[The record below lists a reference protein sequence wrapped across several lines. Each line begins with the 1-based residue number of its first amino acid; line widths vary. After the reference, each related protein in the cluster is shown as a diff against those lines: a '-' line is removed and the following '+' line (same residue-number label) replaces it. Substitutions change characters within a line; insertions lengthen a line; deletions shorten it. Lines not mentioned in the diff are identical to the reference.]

1 MQRNIFII
9 SAAFV
14 LIIAGQSGA
23 QAAEKACV
31 DKDSACREFAKLTE
45 AEQFDLIIEKVD
57 AKKHYSEAAKSYIGQ
72 AYLMIA
78 GRETNTPEQEEQ
90 YCLKALEYGSTS
102 AYMGLY
108 FINADQNP
116 EKAIG
121 YLKQYVSTKPK
132 DSVPYVL
139 LGEAEMEKENYETA
153 NMYLREAKSV
163 ARGHS
168 TNLDWMLF
176 QVNYLLGDFAYAS
189 TMLDGAL
196 ARGQFINELRSLA
209 ADPRYA
215 DFANRPE
222 FRKYEPMIKGTSA
235 KAAL

>member
-1 MQRNIFII
+1 MKKKLII
-9 SAAFV
+9 IIAAFG
-14 LIIAGQSGA
+14 LIIAGQSGV
-23 QAAEKACV
+23 QAADKCTAKDTACV
-31 DKDSACREFAKLTE
+31 EFAKFAE
-45 AEQFDLIIEKVD
+45 AEQYDRIIEK
-57 AKKHYSEAAKSYIGQ
+57 AQGNIKYSEAARSYIGQ
-72 AYLMIA
+72 AYLMVA

-90 YCLKALEYGSTS
+90 FCLKALEYGATS

-108 FINADQNP
+108 FIHAGQNP
-116 EKAIG
+116 EKALG
-121 YLKQYVSTKPK
+121 YLKQYVATNPK

-153 NMYLREAKSV
+153 NLYLREAKSV

-189 TMLDGAL
+189 VALDGAL
-196 ARGQFINELRSLA
+196 AQGQFISELKTLA

-215 DFANRPE
+215 DFGNRPE

-235 KAAL
+235 KAVL

>member
-1 MQRNIFII
+1 MQKIFII
-9 SAAFV
+9 VMAFG
-14 LIIAGQSGA
+14 LIVAGRSGV
-23 QAAEKACV
+23 QAAEKCTAN
-31 DKDSACREFAKLTE
+31 DTACREFAKLAE
-45 AEQFDLIIEKVD
+45 AEQYDRIIEK
-57 AKKHYSEAAKSYIGQ
+57 AGANKTYSEAAKSYIGQ

-90 YCLKALEYGSTS
+90 FCLKALEYGATS

-108 FINADQNP
+108 FIHAGQNP
-116 EKAIG
+116 EKAVG
-121 YLKQYVSTKPK
+121 YLKQYVATKPK

-139 LGEAEMEKENYETA
+139 LGEAEMEKENYEAA
-153 NMYLREAKSV
+153 NLYLREAKTV

-176 QVNYLLGDFAYAS
+176 QVNYLLGDFAYAG

-196 ARGQFINELRSLA
+196 AQGQFTSELKSLA

-215 DFANRPE
+215 DFGNRPE
-222 FRKYEPMIKGTSA
+222 FQKYEPMIKGTSA
-235 KAAL
+235 KAAN

>member
-1 MQRNIFII
+1 MQKKIFIMAVI
-9 SAAFV
+9 G
-14 LIIAGQSGA
+14 LIIAGFSGV
-23 QAAEKACV
+23 QAAERCTAQDTAC
-31 DKDSACREFAKLTE
+31 SEFAKLAET
-45 AEQFDLIIEKVD
+45 EQFERIIEKAD
-57 AKKHYSEAAKSYIGQ
+57 GNKKYSEAARSYIGQ
-72 AYLMIA
+72 AYLMVA

-90 YCLKALEYGSTS
+90 FCLKALEYGATS

-108 FINADQNP
+108 FIHAGQNP
-116 EKAIG
+116 EKAIE
-121 YLKQYVSTKPK
+121 YLKQYVATKPK

-153 NMYLREAKSV
+153 NMYLREAKSI

-189 TMLDGAL
+189 VMLDGAL
-196 ARGQFINELRSLA
+196 AQGQFINELRSLA

-215 DFANRPE
+215 DLGIRPE
-222 FRKYEPMIKGTSA
+222 FSKYEPVIKGLPA
-235 KAAL
+235 KTVL

>member
-1 MQRNIFII
+1 MQKKIFII
-9 SAAFV
+9 IAAIGI
-14 LIIAGQSGA
+14 IIAGQSA
-23 QAAEKACV
+23 VPAAENACAA
-31 DKDSACREFAKLTE
+31 KDAACLEFAKLAE
-45 AEQFDLIIEKVD
+45 AEQFERIIGSVD
-57 AKKHYSEAAKSYIGQ
+57 AKKRYSEAARSYIGR

-90 YCLKALEYGSTS
+90 FCLKALEYGATS

-108 FINADQNP
+108 FINAGQNP

-121 YLKQYVSTKPK
+121 YLKQYIATKPK

-189 TMLDGAL
+189 AMLDGAL
-196 ARGQFINELRSLA
+196 ARGQFIDELKSLA

-215 DFANRPE
+215 DFGSRPE
-222 FRKYEPMIKGTSA
+222 FRKYEPLIKGTSA

>member
-1 MQRNIFII
+1 MQKKLFII
-9 SAAFV
+9 MAV
-14 LIIAGQSGA
+14 IGLIFAGPSGVQAAGQ
-23 QAAEKACV
+23 ACEA
-31 DKDSACREFAKLTE
+31 KDMACREFAKFAE
-45 AEQFDLIIEKVD
+45 AEQFESIIEKTD
-57 AKKHYSEAAKSYIGQ
+57 ANKTYSEAARSYIGQ

-90 YCLKALEYGSTS
+90 FCLKALGYGATS

-108 FINADQNP
+108 FIHAGQNP
-116 EKAIG
+116 EKAIS
-121 YLKQYVSTKPK
+121 YLKQYVATKPK

-153 NMYLREAKSV
+153 NIYLREAKAV

-189 TMLDGAL
+189 IMLDGAL
-196 ARGQFINELRSLA
+196 AQGQFINELRSLA

-215 DFANRPE
+215 DLANRPE
-222 FRKYEPMIKGTSA
+222 FRKYEPMIKSTSA